1 MPRSEALQRQWALYD
16 NKQYEPAFAE
26 TLSLLE
32 ELSGADLR
40 DAQRLLG
47 LTSLRQRQYPQ
58 ASLWLKK
65 ACHGSDDASDWL
77 NLATSTALQGHRQ
90 ASLEAFEQVR
100 FIQQAAKYQQGPGF
114 YHQLL
119 WYASAL
125 CDGGQH
131 DLLRP
136 LLDELAQAYRRIHET
151 DTTLLY
157 VLHMP
162 FLSSTLALAL
172 RHFDAASNHADGVAW
187 LQALGESLDLEGQQ
201 QVANAAS
208 ELQQLSGASPA
219 EESQSD

>member
-40 DAQRLLG
+40 DAHRLLG
-47 LTSLRQRQYPQ
+47 LASLRQRQYPQ

-65 ACHGSDDASDWL
+65 ACQGSDDSSDWL
-77 NLATSTALQGHRQ
+77 NLATSAALQGQRE

-100 FIQQAAKYQQGPGF
+100 FIQQAAKYKQGPGF

-136 LLDELAQAYRRIHET
+136 LLDELAQAYRRIHDT

-157 VLHMP
+157 VLNMP

-172 RHFDAASNHADGVAW
+172 RHFDAAGKHPDGVAW
-187 LQALGESLDLEGQQ
+187 LQALGEGLDDEGQQ
-201 QVANAAS
+201 QVANAVT
-208 ELQQLSGASPA
+208 ELLQSNGAPSP
-219 EESQSD
+219 EDQ